1 MARGARYTASILPT
15 PVGDHE
21 VVRMRI
27 GFIGL
32 GTMGEPMAAR
42 LLDAGYPLTVHNRTR
57 QRETALAERGA
68 QRAATPAEAAAA
80 ADVLITIVSDT
91 PDVEA
96 VLFGADGAAAA
107 LSAGA
112 VVLEMSTIAPE
123 AVRDLHARLA
133 AQDVSLLDAPV
144 SGGSEGA
151 QQGTLSIMVGGE
163 AAALERVRPLLEVLG
178 KTINHVG
185 PSGAGQIAKAM
196 NQVIV
201 AGTYAAVAEGLALGL
216 AAGIDVE
223 AAHRAVSG
231 GAAGSWGLTHRG
243 PNMLRNTYPLGFRV
257 RLHRKDLGIA
267 LDAAADLGVPLPL
280 AAYVAQIETGLIKRG
295 FGDED
300 VSAVARVVREQ
311 AGIES

>member
-1 MARGARYTASILPT
+1 
-15 PVGDHE
+15 
-21 VVRMRI
+21 MRI

-32 GTMGEPMAAR
+32 GTMGGPMAAR
-42 LLDAGYPLTVHNRTR
+42 LLEAGFDVRVHNRTR
-57 QRETALAERGA
+57 EREAPLVEGGA
-68 QRAATPAEAAAA
+68 HAAASPAEAAREV
-80 ADVLITIVSDT
+80 DVLFTMVADT

-96 VLFGADGAAAA
+96 VLFGPQGAAEA
-107 LSAGA
+107 LTPGA
-112 VVLEMSTIAPE
+112 VVIDMSTIAPD
-123 AVRDLHARLA
+123 AVRRMHRRLA
-133 AQDVSLLDAPV
+133 ERDVALLDAPV

-163 AAALERVRPLLEVLG
+163 EDALERVRPLLEVLG
-178 KTINHVG
+178 TTITFVG
-185 PSGAGQIAKAM
+185 ASGAGQVAKAM

-201 AGTYAAVAEGLALGL
+201 AGTYAAVAEGLVLGM

-243 PNMLRNTYPLGFRV
+243 PNMLRNDYPLGFRV

-267 LDAAADLGVPLPL
+267 LDAAAAAGAPLPL
-280 AAYVAQIETGLIKRG
+280 AAYVAQLETGLVKRG

-300 VSAVARVVREQ
+300 VSAIARVVREQ
-311 AGIES
+311 AGLDD